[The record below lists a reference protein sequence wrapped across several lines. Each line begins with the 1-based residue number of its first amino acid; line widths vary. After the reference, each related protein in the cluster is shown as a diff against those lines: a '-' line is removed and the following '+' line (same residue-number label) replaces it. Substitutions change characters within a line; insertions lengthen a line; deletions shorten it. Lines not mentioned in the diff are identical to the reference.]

1 MARVLVCWWC
11 GVSEVVRGCVLVVV
25 RAGGRRGE
33 SDEGRAGQIHKD
45 GVSVGCE
52 CVIFTAAVASQM
64 RGGSGAVGEV
74 VGLCGRRRSAPY
86 KFHGCSLLA
95 VLKHIVVSSSADNLA
110 RTWRGPYARTTN
122 ETLRKLCLPFSD
134 GQIAHFFVS
143 MKDEKETSKIAA
155 HAAHPAAPHMH
166 PPADVQRPPKKHVR
180 SLASLR

>member
-1 MARVLVCWWC
+1 MARVLVCWWF

-52 CVIFTAAVASQM
+52 CVIFAAAVASQM

-95 VLKHIVVSSSADNLA
+95 VLKHIVVSRQ
-110 RTWRGPYARTTN
+110 RTDMERPMRAYDKRNSVKTLFAIFRWTDRT
-122 ETLRKLCLPFSD
+122 LFFF
-134 GQIAHFFVS
+134 HFFV
-143 MKDEKETSKIAA
+143 
-155 HAAHPAAPHMH
+155 H
-166 PPADVQRPPKKHVR
+166 
-180 SLASLR
+180 

>member
-1 MARVLVCWWC
+1 MARVLVCWWFS
-11 GVSEVVRGCVLVVV
+11 VSEVVRGCVLVVV

-52 CVIFTAAVASQM
+52 CVIFAAAVASQM

-95 VLKHIVVSSSADNLA
+95 VLAVLKHIVVSRQP
-110 RTWRGPYARTTN
+110 RTDVERPTRAYDKRNSVKTLCVHLPTDRTLFFFT
-122 ETLRKLCLPFSD
+122 FSF
-134 GQIAHFFVS
+134 H
-143 MKDEKETSKIAA
+143 
-155 HAAHPAAPHMH
+155 
-166 PPADVQRPPKKHVR
+166 
-180 SLASLR
+180 